1 MSLEMS
7 LWGMGCHMTSKGKNL
22 VCCKNDHIT
31 VNTVEKSK
39 KLNNYK
45 NFLTFHKTILLAEK
59 CFLKDLA

>member
-7 LWGMGCHMTSKGKNL
+7 LWGMGCHMTSKGNL

-31 VNTVEKSK
+31 VNTVEISK

-59 CFLKDLA
+59 GFLKDLA

>member
-1 MSLEMS
+1 MAF
-7 LWGMGCHMTSKGKNL
+7 HMTSKGKSCVL
-22 VCCKNDHIT
+22 QKDHIT
-31 VNTVEKSK
+31 VNTVEIFK